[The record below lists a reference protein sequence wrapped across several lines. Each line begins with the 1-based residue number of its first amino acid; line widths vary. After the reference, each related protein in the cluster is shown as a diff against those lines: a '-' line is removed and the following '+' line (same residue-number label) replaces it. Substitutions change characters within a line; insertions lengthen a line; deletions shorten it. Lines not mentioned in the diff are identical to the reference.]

1 MRQGS
6 STGTHAPIRPDGVL
20 EQPRT
25 DSILNLSNRIPKLL
39 NYSLTLES
47 INGIGVSGGGH
58 NNERHDGC

>member
-1 MRQGS
+1 MKQGS

-39 NYSLTLES
+39 RDGLTLER
-47 INGIGVSGGGH
+47 IDGV
-58 NNERHDGC
+58 